1 MGFSGFTHTGFL
13 GGSIGG
19 KALQS
24 GVCITAASGFLLFG
38 YDQGVMSGIISEP
51 MFLKDFPQMDGDY
64 KDGAIQALVVA
75 IYEIGCLIGS
85 FFIIAFGDKLGRRK
99 SVLVGTVWMLIG
111 TAIQTASTTMGQLIV
126 GRIVT
131 GLGNGMNTSSIPV
144 WQSEMAPPKIRGFLV
159 LFEGALITGGIMVSY
174 WINYGF
180 WFVTQYGSFQWR
192 FPIAFQAVFG
202 FLLILGV
209 LAYPESPRWLLK
221 HGKEEAA
228 KEIMGHL
235 YDCSPNDEKVTSEV
249 AEIQKINAIT
259 GGKKLTVKEF
269 FSKGP
274 EMNRWRALIAFCS
287 QAFQQIGGLNLVTY
301 YATTVFEDSL
311 GFDAELSRLMTGCL
325 GTEFFLA
332 ALVALYIVDRL
343 GRRRLM
349 LWGAMGMAVSLLV
362 VGACL
367 SSGTKAPAY
376 AATVF
381 IFVYN
386 SFFAMGWLGVTW
398 LYPAEITPIRIRA
411 EANGLSTSAN
421 WIFNYAVVQ
430 LAPIMINKIAWET
443 YFVFMCFNFAF
454 IPIVYF
460 TFVETNGY
468 PLEKMDAIFAEAYEK
483 NENPVWTEKRVRKG
497 EVLDVEKTIE
507 DAEHLAE
514 DRGDVPRRSQE
525 NSDSDWE
532 KSRGVRKETGA

>member
-1 MGFSGFTHTGFL
+1 
-13 GGSIGG
+13 
-19 KALQS
+19 
-24 GVCITAASGFLLFG
+24 
-38 YDQGVMSGIISEP
+38 
-51 MFLKDFPQMDGDY
+51 
-64 KDGAIQALVVA
+64 
-75 IYEIGCLIGS
+75 
-85 FFIIAFGDKLGRRK
+85 
-99 SVLVGTVWMLIG
+99 
-111 TAIQTASTTMGQLIV
+111 
-126 GRIVT
+126 
-131 GLGNGMNTSSIPV
+131 
-144 WQSEMAPPKIRGFLV
+144 
-159 LFEGALITGGIMVSY
+159 
-174 WINYGF
+174 
-180 WFVTQYGSFQWR
+180 
-192 FPIAFQAVFG
+192 
-202 FLLILGV
+202 
-209 LAYPESPRWLLK
+209 
-221 HGKEEAA
+221 
-228 KEIMGHL
+228 MGHL

-398 LYPAEITPIRIRA
+398 L
-411 EANGLSTSAN
+411 
-421 WIFNYAVVQ
+421 
-430 LAPIMINKIAWET
+430 
-443 YFVFMCFNFAF
+443 
-454 IPIVYF
+454 
-460 TFVETNGY
+460 
-468 PLEKMDAIFAEAYEK
+468 
-483 NENPVWTEKRVRKG
+483 
-497 EVLDVEKTIE
+497 
-507 DAEHLAE
+507 
-514 DRGDVPRRSQE
+514 
-525 NSDSDWE
+525 
-532 KSRGVRKETGA
+532 